1 MSDLALYLV
10 MAAVG
15 YFFGG
20 RLRNYNILIQW
31 TGRMQTVA
39 IVLLIFTMGMRM
51 GANPEVIANLNSIGL
66 YALIMTVSAIFF
78 SVISMTFARK
88 ALGIDRYGNMHR
100 KGSERNDMG
109 YSGKMQRA
117 EPFSETEENVC
128 KSSVE
133 EEASSGKMNTMT
145 LIILLC
151 VVCGLAFG
159 HFGVPHFF
167 TDMEAFGSLAGSL
180 INIGLCVLLFFVG
193 FDMGVD
199 GTVFQSFRQVGIRV
213 LIFPVA
219 IMAGSLIGSGVCATF
234 LPMSLREALAIGGG
248 FGWYSFAPGIIMEAG
263 LVTASA
269 VSFMHNV
276 MREFISV
283 LIIPFVAR
291 KAGYLEAI
299 AVPACSSMDVC
310 LPLIERSTR
319 SDIAVYSFICGVI
332 ESAAVPVVV
341 PLILG

>member
-1 MSDLALYLV
+1 MSDLALYLA
-10 MAAVG
+10 MAAIG
-15 YFFGG
+15 YFFGS
-20 RLRNYNILIQW
+20 RLRDYNMLIQW

-51 GANPEVIANLNSIGL
+51 GANPEVVANLNTIGI

-88 ALGIDRYGNMHR
+88 ALGIDRYGNINSNG
-100 KGSERNDMG
+100 KEESCTGCSEK
-109 YSGKMQRA
+109 SVGKDA
-117 EPFSETEENVC
+117 GKVAETERTA
-128 KSSVE
+128 E
-133 EEASSGKMNTMT
+133 ETAASGRMNIMT
-145 LIILLC
+145 LMILLC

-159 HFGVPHFF
+159 HFGVPLFF

-199 GTVFQSFRQVGIRV
+199 GTVIRNFRQVGLRV
-213 LIFPVA
+213 LIFPVV
-219 IMAGSLIGSGVCATF
+219 IMAGSLIGTGVCAAF
-234 LPMSLREALAIGGG
+234 LPISLREALAVGGG

-269 VSFMHNV
+269 ISFMHNV

-291 KAGYLEAI
+291 KAGYLEAV

-319 SDIAVYSFICGVI
+319 SDIAVYSFISGVI